1 MFCLSRNY
9 TFNNDYFRLI
19 ESNYVTSILYK
30 KNYYRS
36 VDSLI
41 HFTNFSQSQEINK
54 IKVFKQ
60 FLSMLSDL
68 LLKVELNFI
77 NAEIF
82 RSYNKKSVKTRNPCW
97 YLYINILEIL
107 HYDKTPSAN
116 RLLYF
121 IWKEPM
127 LVQKKAFELSTLLY
141 WGEDLSMCLF
151 FVSITFN
158 LII

>member
-1 MFCLSRNY
+1 MSSRVSQFINRPFLFLSSRKSKNKSFVCEILEIPDDRNRVKSKVHTLHRKNADEMFCLSRNY

-19 ESNYVTSILYK
+19 ESNYVTSRLYK
-30 KNYYRS
+30 KNYFRS
-36 VDSLI
+36 VDFLI

-82 RSYNKKSVKTRNPCW
+82 RSYNKKSVKTRNPC
-97 YLYINILEIL
+97 
-107 HYDKTPSAN
+107 
-116 RLLYF
+116 
-121 IWKEPM
+121 
-127 LVQKKAFELSTLLY
+127 
-141 WGEDLSMCLF
+141 
-151 FVSITFN
+151 
-158 LII
+158 